1 MSVAAALLKAH
12 RIGVRDLKEHIS
24 TEFLKE
30 ILVITDRG
38 TPVSVNLP
46 YSDVLELID
55 ILDELRDPETMAIL
69 REGREAINK
78 GAKGVSVSKLFNR
91 IRSRR
96 K

>member
-55 ILDELRDPETMAIL
+55 ILDELADIETVEAIAK
-69 REGREAINK
+69 GRESIK
-78 GAKGVSVSKLFNR
+78 RGAKGVSVSKLFNR
-91 IRSRR
+91 IRARCR
-96 K
+96 